1 MLVASSLNLFTLLCG
16 AVHYCIAFSSWK
28 MGNDTEAITT
38 HDNYQISHFASQD
51 DITTS
56 TLTVS
61 LTPSSP
67 IFIIHRF
74 IMVKE
79 SNKRSFGFS
88 DLGGGRGPVW

>member
-1 MLVASSLNLFTLLCG
+1 
-16 AVHYCIAFSSWK
+16 

-79 SNKRSFGFS
+79 SN
-88 DLGGGRGPVW
+88 